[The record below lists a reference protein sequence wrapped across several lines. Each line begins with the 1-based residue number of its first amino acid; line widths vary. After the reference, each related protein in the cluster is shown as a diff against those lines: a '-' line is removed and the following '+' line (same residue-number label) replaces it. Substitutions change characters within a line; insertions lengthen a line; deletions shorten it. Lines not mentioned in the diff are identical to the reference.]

1 MKLELFKYIDDVLDL
16 FEYHRQE
23 LVSINK
29 EVRNYFSD
37 VLKDDERALNLSARI
52 KTPQSLREKL
62 IRRNYYIKYPTPFE
76 GFKKAPDLIG
86 LRIECR
92 FIKDEKEIYQKIIDE
107 FRIYCGK
114 GYYASNINKNIRL
127 NLEDIQP
134 QVLNN
139 GFKIYKLDGLYKNS
153 KTSYSF
159 ELQIKS
165 LVNLFWGEIDHKILY
180 KNYNYMIVEDFF
192 RDIMHSIIDNLFMVD
207 KQLMILYDHV
217 TNSDAS
223 GKDPAEKQL
232 KVLLSKIIHDVFINK
247 IYGELGFVF
256 NIKVSTD
263 IIVDF
268 IFMKLKKNKENSYGE
283 DFISLIN
290 RINEISTLDMNLEEY
305 INVDEKPKFYDSFTR
320 NIGNLILASLNKDF
334 EWNIFFKIITT
345 IDKESDNQIFEDFIH
360 FVRYQYTL
368 LILNLFENFDLSE
381 DDKRDIENFVLN
393 LVIDKFKNNTTLE
406 FLMVKSINKIN
417 FILESLKFSEIE
429 GKEDLKELFKK
440 EYKF

>member
-37 VLKDDERALNLSARI
+37 VLKDDERALNLSTRI

-76 GFKKAPDLIG
+76 GFKKVPDLIG

-263 IIVDF
+263 IIVEF
-268 IFMKLKKNKENSYGE
+268 IFMKLKKNKDNSYGE

-381 DDKRDIENFVLN
+381 DDKRDIENFILN

-406 FLMVKSINKIN
+406 FLIVKSINKIN

-429 GKEDLKELFKK
+429 GKEDLIELFKK

>member
-37 VLKDDERALNLSARI
+37 VLKDDERALNLSTRI

-76 GFKKAPDLIG
+76 GFKKVPDLIG

-263 IIVDF
+263 IIVEF
-268 IFMKLKKNKENSYGE
+268 IFMKLKKNKDNSYGAN
-283 DFISLIN
+283 FITVIN

-381 DDKRDIENFVLN
+381 DDKRDIENFILN

-417 FILESLKFSEIE
+417 SILGSL
-429 GKEDLKELFKK
+429 
-440 EYKF
+440 

>member
-37 VLKDDERALNLSARI
+37 VLKDDERALNLSTRI

-76 GFKKAPDLIG
+76 GFKKVPDLIG

-107 FRIYCGK
+107 FRIYCGN

-192 RDIMHSIIDNLFMVD
+192 RDIMNSIIDNLFMVD

>member
-37 VLKDDERALNLSARI
+37 VLKDDERALNLSTRI

-76 GFKKAPDLIG
+76 GFKKVPDLIG

-268 IFMKLKKNKENSYGE
+268 IFMKLKKNKDNSYGE

-368 LILNLFENFDLSE
+368 LILKLFENFDLSE
-381 DDKRDIENFVLN
+381 DDKRDIENFILN

-429 GKEDLKELFKK
+429 RKEDLKELFKK

>member
-37 VLKDDERALNLSARI
+37 VLKDDERALNLSTRI

-76 GFKKAPDLIG
+76 GFKKVPDLIG

-256 NIKVSTD
+256 NIKASTD
-263 IIVDF
+263 IIVEF
-268 IFMKLKKNKENSYGE
+268 IFMKLKKNKDNSYGE

-368 LILNLFENFDLSE
+368 LILKLFENFDLSE
-381 DDKRDIENFVLN
+381 DDKRDIENFILN

-429 GKEDLKELFKK
+429 RKEDLKELFKK

>member
-37 VLKDDERALNLSARI
+37 VLKDDERALNLSTRI

-76 GFKKAPDLIG
+76 GFKKVPDLIG

-256 NIKVSTD
+256 NIKISTD

-268 IFMKLKKNKENSYGE
+268 IFMKLKKNKDNSYGE

-381 DDKRDIENFVLN
+381 DDKRDIENFILN

-429 GKEDLKELFKK
+429 GKEDLIELFKK

>member
-37 VLKDDERALNLSARI
+37 VLKDDERALNLSTRI

-76 GFKKAPDLIG
+76 GFKKVPDLIG

-107 FRIYCGK
+107 FRIYCGN

-263 IIVDF
+263 IIVEF
-268 IFMKLKKNKENSYGE
+268 IFMKLKKNKDNSYGE

-381 DDKRDIENFVLN
+381 DDKRDIENFILN

-429 GKEDLKELFKK
+429 RKEDLKELFKK

>member
-37 VLKDDERALNLSARI
+37 VLKDDERALNLSTRI

-76 GFKKAPDLIG
+76 GFKKVPDLIG

-256 NIKVSTD
+256 NIKASTD
-263 IIVDF
+263 IIVEF
-268 IFMKLKKNKENSYGE
+268 IFMKLKKNKDNSYGE

-345 IDKESDNQIFEDFIH
+345 IDRESDNQIFEDFIH

-368 LILNLFENFDLSE
+368 LILKLFENFDLSE
-381 DDKRDIENFVLN
+381 DDKRDIENFILN

-429 GKEDLKELFKK
+429 RKEDLKELFKK

>member
-37 VLKDDERALNLSARI
+37 VLKDDERALNLSTRI
-52 KTPQSLREKL
+52 KPPQSLREKL

-76 GFKKAPDLIG
+76 GFKKVPDLIG

-192 RDIMHSIIDNLFMVD
+192 RDIMNSIIDNLFMVD

-381 DDKRDIENFVLN
+381 DDKRDIENFILN

-429 GKEDLKELFKK
+429 RKEDLKELFKK

>member
-37 VLKDDERALNLSARI
+37 VLKDDERALNLSTRI

-76 GFKKAPDLIG
+76 GFKKVPDLIG

-139 GFKIYKLDGLYKNS
+139 GFKIYKLDGIYKNS

-192 RDIMHSIIDNLFMVD
+192 RDIMNSIIDNLFMVD

-256 NIKVSTD
+256 NIKASTD
-263 IIVDF
+263 IIVEF

-429 GKEDLKELFKK
+429 RKEDLKELFKK

>member
-37 VLKDDERALNLSARI
+37 VLKDDERALNLSTRI

-76 GFKKAPDLIG
+76 GFKKVPDLIG

-107 FRIYCGK
+107 FRIYCGN
-114 GYYASNINKNIRL
+114 GYYASNINKNIHL

-263 IIVDF
+263 IIVEF
-268 IFMKLKKNKENSYGE
+268 IFMKLKKNKDNSYGE

-345 IDKESDNQIFEDFIH
+345 IDRESDNQIFEDFIH

-381 DDKRDIENFVLN
+381 DDKRDIENFILN

-429 GKEDLKELFKK
+429 RKEDLKELFKK

>member
-37 VLKDDERALNLSARI
+37 VLKDDERALNLSTRI

-76 GFKKAPDLIG
+76 GFKKVPDLIG

-107 FRIYCGK
+107 FRIYCGN

-192 RDIMHSIIDNLFMVD
+192 RDIMNSIIDNLFMVD

-256 NIKVSTD
+256 NIKASTD
-263 IIVDF
+263 IIVEF

-345 IDKESDNQIFEDFIH
+345 IDRESDNQIFEDFIH

-429 GKEDLKELFKK
+429 RKEDLKELFKK

>member
-37 VLKDDERALNLSARI
+37 VLKDDERALNLSTRI

-76 GFKKAPDLIG
+76 GFKKVPDLIG

-263 IIVDF
+263 IIVEF
-268 IFMKLKKNKENSYGE
+268 IFMKLKKNKDNSYGE

-381 DDKRDIENFVLN
+381 DDKRDIENFILN

-429 GKEDLKELFKK
+429 RKEDLKELFKK

>member
-37 VLKDDERALNLSARI
+37 VLKDDERALNLSTRI

-76 GFKKAPDLIG
+76 GFKKVPDLIG

-256 NIKVSTD
+256 NIKASTD
-263 IIVDF
+263 IIVEF
-268 IFMKLKKNKENSYGE
+268 IFMKLKKNKDNSYGE

-345 IDKESDNQIFEDFIH
+345 IDRESDNQIFEDFIH

-368 LILNLFENFDLSE
+368 LILKLFENFDLSE
-381 DDKRDIENFVLN
+381 DDKRDIENFILN

-417 FILESLKFSEIE
+417 SILESLKFSEIE

>member
-37 VLKDDERALNLSARI
+37 VLKDDERALNLSTRI

-76 GFKKAPDLIG
+76 GFKKVPDLIG

-256 NIKVSTD
+256 NIKASTD
-263 IIVDF
+263 IIVEF
-268 IFMKLKKNKENSYGE
+268 IFMKLKKNKDNSYGE

-429 GKEDLKELFKK
+429 GKEDLKEFFKK

>member
-37 VLKDDERALNLSARI
+37 VLKDDERALNLSTRI

-76 GFKKAPDLIG
+76 GFKKVPDLIG

-192 RDIMHSIIDNLFMVD
+192 RDIMNSIIDNLFMVD

-256 NIKVSTD
+256 NIKASTD
-263 IIVDF
+263 IIVEF
-268 IFMKLKKNKENSYGE
+268 IFMKLKKNKDNSYGE

-345 IDKESDNQIFEDFIH
+345 IDRESDNQIFEDFIH

-381 DDKRDIENFVLN
+381 DDKRDIENFILN

-429 GKEDLKELFKK
+429 RKEDLKELLKK

>member
-37 VLKDDERALNLSARI
+37 VLKDDERALNLSTRI

-76 GFKKAPDLIG
+76 GFKKVPDLIG

-107 FRIYCGK
+107 FRIYCGN

-192 RDIMHSIIDNLFMVD
+192 RDIMNSIIDNLFMVD

-381 DDKRDIENFVLN
+381 DDKRDIENFILN

>member
-37 VLKDDERALNLSARI
+37 VLKDDERALNLSTRI

-76 GFKKAPDLIG
+76 GFKKVPDLIG

-139 GFKIYKLDGLYKNS
+139 GFKIYKLHGLYKNS

-192 RDIMHSIIDNLFMVD
+192 RDIMNSIIDNLFMVD

-256 NIKVSTD
+256 NIKASTD
-263 IIVDF
+263 IIVEF
-268 IFMKLKKNKENSYGE
+268 IFMKLKKNKDNSYGE

-429 GKEDLKELFKK
+429 RKEDLKELFKK

>member
-37 VLKDDERALNLSARI
+37 VLKDDERALNLSTRI

-76 GFKKAPDLIG
+76 GFKKVPDLIG

-256 NIKVSTD
+256 NIKASTD

-268 IFMKLKKNKENSYGE
+268 IFMKLKKNKDNSYGE

-393 LVIDKFKNNTTLE
+393 LVIEKFKNNTTLE

-417 FILESLKFSEIE
+417 SILESLKFSEIE

>member
-37 VLKDDERALNLSARI
+37 VLKDDERALNLSTRI

-76 GFKKAPDLIG
+76 GFKKVPDLIG

-263 IIVDF
+263 IIVEF
-268 IFMKLKKNKENSYGE
+268 IFMKLKKNKDNSYGE

-345 IDKESDNQIFEDFIH
+345 IDRESDNQIFEDFIH

-381 DDKRDIENFVLN
+381 DDKRDIENFILN
-393 LVIDKFKNNTTLE
+393 LVIEKFKNNTTLE

-429 GKEDLKELFKK
+429 RKEDLKELFKK

>member
-37 VLKDDERALNLSARI
+37 VLKDDERALNLSTRI

-76 GFKKAPDLIG
+76 GFKKVPDLIG

>member
-37 VLKDDERALNLSARI
+37 VLKDDERALNLSTRI

-76 GFKKAPDLIG
+76 GFKKVPDLIG

-256 NIKVSTD
+256 NIKISTD

-268 IFMKLKKNKENSYGE
+268 IFMKLKKNKDNSYGE

-381 DDKRDIENFVLN
+381 DDKRDIENFILN

>member
-29 EVRNYFSD
+29 EVRYYFSD
-37 VLKDDERALNLSARI
+37 VLKDDERALNLSTRI

-76 GFKKAPDLIG
+76 GFKKVPDLIG

-263 IIVDF
+263 IIVEF
-268 IFMKLKKNKENSYGE
+268 IFMKLKKNKDNSYGE

-368 LILNLFENFDLSE
+368 LILKLFENFDLSE
-381 DDKRDIENFVLN
+381 DDKRDIENFILN

-417 FILESLKFSEIE
+417 SILESLKFSEIE
-429 GKEDLKELFKK
+429 GKEDLKELFKR

>member
-37 VLKDDERALNLSARI
+37 VLKDDERALNLSTRI

-76 GFKKAPDLIG
+76 GFKKVPDLIG

-263 IIVDF
+263 IIVEF
-268 IFMKLKKNKENSYGE
+268 IFMKLKKNKDNSYGE

-381 DDKRDIENFVLN
+381 DDKRDIENFILN
-393 LVIDKFKNNTTLE
+393 LVIEKFKNNTTLE

-417 FILESLKFSEIE
+417 SILESLKFSEIE
-429 GKEDLKELFKK
+429 RKEDLKELFKK

>member
-37 VLKDDERALNLSARI
+37 VLKDDERALNLSTRI

-76 GFKKAPDLIG
+76 GFKKVPDLIG

-107 FRIYCGK
+107 FRIYCGN

-263 IIVDF
+263 IIVEF
-268 IFMKLKKNKENSYGE
+268 IFMKLKKNKDNSYGE

-345 IDKESDNQIFEDFIH
+345 IDRESDNQIFEDFIH

-381 DDKRDIENFVLN
+381 DDKRDIENFILN

-417 FILESLKFSEIE
+417 SILESLKFSEIE
-429 GKEDLKELFKK
+429 GKEDLKELFKR

>member
-37 VLKDDERALNLSARI
+37 VLKDDERALNLSTRI

-76 GFKKAPDLIG
+76 GFKKVPDLIG

-256 NIKVSTD
+256 NIKASTD
-263 IIVDF
+263 IIVEF
-268 IFMKLKKNKENSYGE
+268 IFMKLKKNKDNSYGE

-345 IDKESDNQIFEDFIH
+345 IDRESDNQIFEDFIH

-381 DDKRDIENFVLN
+381 DDKRDIENFILN

-429 GKEDLKELFKK
+429 RKEDLKELFKK

>member
-37 VLKDDERALNLSARI
+37 VLKDDERALNLSTRI

-76 GFKKAPDLIG
+76 GFKKVPDLIG

-256 NIKVSTD
+256 NIKASTD
-263 IIVDF
+263 IIVEF
-268 IFMKLKKNKENSYGE
+268 IFMKLKKNKDNSYGE

-381 DDKRDIENFVLN
+381 DDKRDIENFILN

-417 FILESLKFSEIE
+417 SILESLKFSEIE
-429 GKEDLKELFKK
+429 GKEDLKELFKR

>member
-37 VLKDDERALNLSARI
+37 VLKDDERALNLSTRI

-76 GFKKAPDLIG
+76 GFKKVPDLIG

-256 NIKVSTD
+256 NIKASTD
-263 IIVDF
+263 IIVEF
-268 IFMKLKKNKENSYGE
+268 IFMKLKKNKDNSYGE

-381 DDKRDIENFVLN
+381 DDKRDIENFILN

-417 FILESLKFSEIE
+417 SILESLKFSEIE

>member
-37 VLKDDERALNLSARI
+37 VLKDDERALNLSTRI

-76 GFKKAPDLIG
+76 GFKKVPDLIG

-263 IIVDF
+263 IIVEF
-268 IFMKLKKNKENSYGE
+268 IFMKLKKNKDNSYGE

-320 NIGNLILASLNKDF
+320 NIGNLILAFLNKDF

-381 DDKRDIENFVLN
+381 DDKRDIENFILN

-417 FILESLKFSEIE
+417 SILESLKFSEIE
-429 GKEDLKELFKK
+429 GKEDLKELFKR

>member
-37 VLKDDERALNLSARI
+37 VLKDDERALNLSTRI

-76 GFKKAPDLIG
+76 GFKKVPDLIG

-263 IIVDF
+263 IIVEF
-268 IFMKLKKNKENSYGE
+268 IFMKLKKNKDNSYGE

-381 DDKRDIENFVLN
+381 DDKRDIENFILN
-393 LVIDKFKNNTTLE
+393 LVIEKFKNNTTLE

-429 GKEDLKELFKK
+429 RKEDLKELFKK

>member
-37 VLKDDERALNLSARI
+37 VLKDDERALNLSTRI

-76 GFKKAPDLIG
+76 GFKKVPDLIG

-217 TNSDAS
+217 KKQDAS
-223 GKDPAEKQL
+223 EIISAESQL
-232 KVLLSKIIHDVFINK
+232 N
-247 IYGELGFVF
+247 
-256 NIKVSTD
+256 
-263 IIVDF
+263 
-268 IFMKLKKNKENSYGE
+268 
-283 DFISLIN
+283 
-290 RINEISTLDMNLEEY
+290 
-305 INVDEKPKFYDSFTR
+305 
-320 NIGNLILASLNKDF
+320 
-334 EWNIFFKIITT
+334 
-345 IDKESDNQIFEDFIH
+345 
-360 FVRYQYTL
+360 TL
-368 LILNLFENFDLSE
+368 L
-381 DDKRDIENFVLN
+381 
-393 LVIDKFKNNTTLE
+393 
-406 FLMVKSINKIN
+406 
-417 FILESLKFSEIE
+417 
-429 GKEDLKELFKK
+429 
-440 EYKF
+440 

>member
-37 VLKDDERALNLSARI
+37 VLKDDERALNLSTRI

-76 GFKKAPDLIG
+76 GFKKVPDLIG

-263 IIVDF
+263 IIVEF
-268 IFMKLKKNKENSYGE
+268 IFMKLKKNKDNSYGE

-381 DDKRDIENFVLN
+381 DDKRDIENFILN

-406 FLMVKSINKIN
+406 FLMLKSINKIN

-429 GKEDLKELFKK
+429 RKEDLIELFKK

>member
-37 VLKDDERALNLSARI
+37 VLKDDERALNLSTRI

-76 GFKKAPDLIG
+76 GFKKVPDLIG

-256 NIKVSTD
+256 NIKASTD

-268 IFMKLKKNKENSYGE
+268 IFMKLKKNKDNSYGE

-393 LVIDKFKNNTTLE
+393 LVIEKFKNNTTLE

-429 GKEDLKELFKK
+429 RKEDLKELFKK

>member
-37 VLKDDERALNLSARI
+37 VLKDDERALNLSTRI

-76 GFKKAPDLIG
+76 GFKKVPDLIG

-232 KVLLSKIIHDVFINK
+232 KVLISKIIHDVFINK

-263 IIVDF
+263 IIVEF
-268 IFMKLKKNKENSYGE
+268 IFMKLKKNKDNSYGE

-381 DDKRDIENFVLN
+381 DDKRDIENFILN

-429 GKEDLKELFKK
+429 RKEDLKELFKK

>member
-37 VLKDDERALNLSARI
+37 VLKDDERALNLSTRI

-76 GFKKAPDLIG
+76 GFKKVPDLIG

-107 FRIYCGK
+107 FRIYCGN

-192 RDIMHSIIDNLFMVD
+192 RDIMNSIIDNLFMVD

-256 NIKVSTD
+256 NIKASTD
-263 IIVDF
+263 IIVEF

-345 IDKESDNQIFEDFIH
+345 IDRESDNQIFEDFIH

-368 LILNLFENFDLSE
+368 LILKLFENFDLSE

>member
-37 VLKDDERALNLSARI
+37 VLKDDERALNLSTRI

-76 GFKKAPDLIG
+76 GFKKVPDLIG

-139 GFKIYKLDGLYKNS
+139 GFKIYKLDGIYKNS

-381 DDKRDIENFVLN
+381 DDKRDIENFILN

>member
-37 VLKDDERALNLSARI
+37 VLKDDERALNLSTRI

-76 GFKKAPDLIG
+76 GFKKVPDLIG

-139 GFKIYKLDGLYKNS
+139 GFKIYKLDGIYKNS

>member
-37 VLKDDERALNLSARI
+37 VLKDDERALNLSTRI

-76 GFKKAPDLIG
+76 GFKKVPDLIG

-263 IIVDF
+263 IIVEF
-268 IFMKLKKNKENSYGE
+268 IFMKLKKNKDNSYGE

-381 DDKRDIENFVLN
+381 DDKRDIENFILN

>member
-37 VLKDDERALNLSARI
+37 VLKDDERALNLSTRI

-76 GFKKAPDLIG
+76 GFKKVPDLIG

-192 RDIMHSIIDNLFMVD
+192 RDIMNSIIDNLFMVD

-256 NIKVSTD
+256 NIKASTD
-263 IIVDF
+263 IIVEF
-268 IFMKLKKNKENSYGE
+268 IFMKLKKNKDNSYGE

-393 LVIDKFKNNTTLE
+393 LVIEKFKNNTTLE

-429 GKEDLKELFKK
+429 RKEDLKELFKK